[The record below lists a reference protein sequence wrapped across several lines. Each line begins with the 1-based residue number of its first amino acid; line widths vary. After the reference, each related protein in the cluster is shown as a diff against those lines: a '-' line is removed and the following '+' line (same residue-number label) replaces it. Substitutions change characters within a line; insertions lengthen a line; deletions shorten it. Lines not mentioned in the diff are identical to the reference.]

1 MIFSFKT
8 RKEAKGWT
16 YTEKTSGSWD
26 ADQMSLDRYNLFGI
40 FGFTF

>member
-8 RKEAKGWT
+8 RKEAGGWT
-16 YTEKTSGSWD
+16 YTEETSGQRD
-26 ADQMSLDRYNLFGI
+26 ADQMGSASYNLFEI